1 MKFFIFIDFNSQE
14 AHEFVIWDL
23 VKDTLNRYQHTIR
36 EFLAILEEISIQND
50 NHVIIMFYIIPA

>member
-1 MKFFIFIDFNSQE
+1 MNSWLE
-14 AHEFVIWDL
+14 I
-23 VKDTLNRYQHTIR
+23 NRYQHTIR